1 MGGKSWPLQS
11 LCRVPCRTVP
21 QTDSRCPSPTSEEM
35 LLPNPSGK
43 SLNYFC
49 FFYSTSI
56 LARMPE
62 SQRSLRMTDI
72 YCNFKENLSLWSEKH
87 LQNTDSRENDTSSNE
102 TESVVSEDEY
112 IKQFVLGMVY
122 SFPEI

>member
-1 MGGKSWPLQS
+1 
-11 LCRVPCRTVP
+11 
-21 QTDSRCPSPTSEEM
+21 
-35 LLPNPSGK
+35 
-43 SLNYFC
+43 
-49 FFYSTSI
+49 
-56 LARMPE
+56 MPE

-72 YCNFKENLSLWSEKH
+72 YCKFKDSMSLWSEKD

-122 SFPEI
+122 SLAKIEYF

>member
-1 MGGKSWPLQS
+1 
-11 LCRVPCRTVP
+11 
-21 QTDSRCPSPTSEEM
+21 
-35 LLPNPSGK
+35 
-43 SLNYFC
+43 
-49 FFYSTSI
+49 
-56 LARMPE
+56 MPE

-72 YCNFKENLSLWSEKH
+72 YCNFKDNLSLWSEKD

-122 SFPEI
+122 SLAKI

>member
-1 MGGKSWPLQS
+1 
-11 LCRVPCRTVP
+11 
-21 QTDSRCPSPTSEEM
+21 
-35 LLPNPSGK
+35 
-43 SLNYFC
+43 
-49 FFYSTSI
+49 
-56 LARMPE
+56 MPK

-72 YCNFKENLSLWSEKH
+72 YCKFKDSMSLWSEKD

-122 SFPEI
+122 S